1 MASDLARPAPRLH
14 DTARRLNINPAGRVA
29 TKPTEPEAPMSYYA
43 RQRLLEGRHDDD
55 AAN

>member
-1 MASDLARPAPRLH
+1 
-14 DTARRLNINPAGRVA
+14 LNINPAGRVA